1 MKKIDSYLEIIAVK
15 LGILLPYKDIELKL
29 TELPKNER
37 ERILRF
43 HKLEDQQRTLL
54 AHLCIRKRLQRLLLI
69 PADTISIKRDR
80 TGRPFLNKYHGWKG
94 DFNLSHSEEWIICGL
109 ASTGRIGVD
118 IEKIQPIDLSV
129 TELCFT
135 QEEIDYF
142 QYIPHDRQLSFFFDI
157 WTLKESFVKAIGKGL
172 LYPLDSF
179 GFNMDD
185 WSQNKITLRNTN
197 SDFSQFYFCL
207 NRLEQNYTIAVCYT
221 DWEQINNSSIKIL
234 DCSEFL

>member
-94 DFNLSHSEEWIICGL
+94 ILIYLILKNGL
-109 ASTGRIGVD
+109 YVD
-118 IEKIQPIDLSV
+118 LLQLD
-129 TELCFT
+129 EL
-135 QEEIDYF
+135 
-142 QYIPHDRQLSFFFDI
+142 
-157 WTLKESFVKAIGKGL
+157 V
-172 LYPLDSF
+172 
-179 GFNMDD
+179 
-185 WSQNKITLRNTN
+185 
-197 SDFSQFYFCL
+197 
-207 NRLEQNYTIAVCYT
+207 
-221 DWEQINNSSIKIL
+221 
-234 DCSEFL
+234 

>member
-1 MKKIDSYLEIIAVK
+1 M
-15 LGILLPYKDIELKL
+15 
-29 TELPKNER
+29 
-37 ERILRF
+37 
-43 HKLEDQQRTLL
+43 
-54 AHLCIRKRLQRLLLI
+54 LI

-157 WTLKESFVKAIGKGL
+157 WTAKESFVKAIGKGL

-185 WSQNKITLRNTN
+185 WSQNKITLRNRW
-197 SDFSQFYFCL
+197 F
-207 NRLEQNYTIAVCYT
+207 
-221 DWEQINNSSIKIL
+221 
-234 DCSEFL
+234 